1 MIKDNKQITTLNQ
14 LTQLSLSSYPFTKE
28 SNRSHPAH
36 LESYLKVS
44 IKAIQTKKIWDK
56 EEIYFSK

>member
-1 MIKDNKQITTLNQ
+1 MTTLNQ

-36 LESYLKVS
+36 LESYLKVP
-44 IKAIQTKKIWDK
+44 IKAIKTKKIWDK